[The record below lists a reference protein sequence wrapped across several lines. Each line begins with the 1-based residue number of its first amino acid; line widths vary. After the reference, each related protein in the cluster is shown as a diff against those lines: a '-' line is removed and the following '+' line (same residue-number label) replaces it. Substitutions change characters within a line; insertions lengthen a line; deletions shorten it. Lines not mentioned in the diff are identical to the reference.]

1 MNMWK
6 ATYLAGVICLLFS
19 FSAEAAERSVRIDP
33 HRKAVLTDEHQIVLE
48 VLPHDGDAWTRL
60 ALRICGD
67 AAVWS
72 RLAEINGRG
81 PNLLRGVPVKVP
93 FDLVKPEMQLEIVQ
107 ALFPRS
113 TRVEEGWVHEI
124 VSASGVEGE
133 SLWRIAEWF
142 AGEGSKFTA
151 IRQANP
157 GQALST
163 KPGQRV
169 LIPEHVLREAFRREP
184 AETGAR
190 VVAQA
195 RSRQSADGGRAVPAV
210 DRATPAVARREA
222 SPLSYELDAAVP
234 YAVYRL
240 REGEA
245 IYSSVAIRF
254 TGRIHAEDVN
264 QVIEE
269 IVQFSGIGDV
279 SKLPVGY
286 PVRIPMSLLTPEFRP
301 AGDPLREEWER
312 LRQQR
317 ELLSSG
323 IRANRLE
330 GVHVIID
337 PGHGGR
343 DVGASSKTLYEAV
356 YVYDIVSRMKR
367 ILENETGAT
376 VWVTTRSKKLGY
388 SIPDRDVLEPVMD
401 HMLLTT
407 PNYDLSDPVA
417 GVNLRWYLANAIYH
431 RVRRERT
438 DSDKVVFLSV
448 HADSLHA
455 SLRGA
460 MVYVPGERHVRDV
473 KFSREGPV
481 YLARAEV
488 REQPTV
494 EQSAEEALRGE
505 AYSTR
510 LAESIIESFRREGLE
525 VHPFDP
531 VRSHVVRDRRE
542 WVPAVIRYNKVPARV
557 LVEVGNLANA
567 EDRKLLQTRKWRE
580 QAAQALAKGVVG
592 HFESRAES
600 PSDYRAVAAAR

>member
-19 FSAEAAERSVRIDP
+19 FSAEAAERSVRIDS
-33 HRKAVLTDEHQIVLE
+33 HRKAILTSEHQIVLE
-48 VLPHDGDAWTRL
+48 VLPHGGDAWSRL

-67 AAVWS
+67 ASLWP
-72 RLAEINGRG
+72 RLAELNGRG
-81 PNLLRGVPVKVP
+81 PNLLRGVAVKVP
-93 FDLVKPEMQLEIVQ
+93 FDLVKPEMQIEVVR
-107 ALFPRS
+107 ALFPRDA
-113 TRVEEGWVHEI
+113 RVEGGWVHEI

-142 AGEGSKFTA
+142 AGEGAKFTA

-163 KPGQRV
+163 KPGQRI
-169 LIPEHVLREAFRREP
+169 LIPEHVLREAFRGEP
-184 AETGAR
+184 AESRAR
-190 VVAQA
+190 VATHA
-195 RSRQSADGGRAVPAV
+195 RSGQSADRARAVPAV
-210 DRATPAVARREA
+210 TPAVARSET
-222 SPLSYELDAAVP
+222 SPLSYELGAAVP

-240 REGEA
+240 RDGEA

-279 SKLPVGY
+279 SRLPVGY

-312 LRQQR
+312 LRQRR
-317 ELLSSG
+317 ELLASG

-343 DVGASSKTLYEAV
+343 DVGASAKSLYEAV

-367 ILENETGAT
+367 ILETETGAT

-388 SIPDRDVLEPVMD
+388 SIPDRDVLEPIMD

-417 GVNLRWYLANAIYH
+417 GVNLRWYLSNAIYQ
-431 RVRRERT
+431 RVRRERA

-460 MVYVPGERHVRDV
+460 MVYVPGERHVRGL

-481 YLARAEV
+481 YMARAEV
-488 REQPTV
+488 RQQPTV

-525 VHPFDP
+525 VYPFDP

-542 WVPAVIRYNKVPARV
+542 WVPAVIRYNRVPARV

-567 EDRKLLQTRKWRE
+567 EDRKLLQTREWRE
-580 QAAQALAKGVVG
+580 RAADALAKGVLR

-600 PSDYRAVAAAR
+600 SPDYRAVAAAR